1 MARVLYWNI
10 EQFGINKINNP
21 SMARQT
27 GSTLSRNVASGQR
40 LWHIL
45 NTFFLNIPDIF
56 VVVETSTGAGNGE
69 GSLITA
75 GGRDGALELLNLLR
89 VYFGNQWK
97 LVPPLILGGMNRTE
111 GISVYYNSNNLNFS
125 GPWGWQGGGNASDS
139 VANIGAGNLVTYAN
153 PWDNCLPATLVPQ
166 LSPINPGVNSNRL
179 AGQWQFRGVPPLGG
193 GLGPLLNF
201 PAADYRPP
209 FLTTFWDAANNR
221 TIKLFAYHAPPHNP
235 AAANGT
241 NTISQIDEIINLG
254 ANEVAVVVG
263 DFNVDINDAPN
274 VATAYNNLVGLG
286 YTRHIN
292 PSPAPATYPAQGYV
306 STHMKQ
312 GGKRGATPWD
322 TNGYPAYG
330 YAVTEFRGRNT
341 SSIDNILTRYGGL
354 GAGGPAANM
363 TIVNRVTGTPYN
375 LDPNPPVG
383 VPAGHYAYTTGMVQ
397 IPVGIV
403 NAGAPVAL
411 PLPPNGPNG
420 VGGYTPGNI
429 GALSYFR
436 GWDNYGKIRSTS
448 DHMALI
454 IDI

>member
-21 SMARQT
+21 SMVRQT
-27 GSTLSRNVASGQR
+27 GSTLSKNVASGQR

-111 GISVYYNSNNLNFS
+111 GISVYYNSNNLSFS
-125 GPWGWQGGGNASDS
+125 GPWGWQGAANSSDS
-139 VANIGAGNLVTYAN
+139 VANIGVPNLAAYAA
-153 PWDNCLPATLVPQ
+153 PWNNCLPAVAVPGGN
-166 LSPINPGVNSNRL
+166 INAGINSNRL

-193 GLGPLLNF
+193 VPGPLLNF
-201 PAADYRPP
+201 PAMNYRPP

-221 TIKLFAYHAPPHNP
+221 TIKLLSYHAPPHNP

-254 ANEVAVVVG
+254 ANEVAVIVG

-274 VATAYNNLVGLG
+274 VATAYNNLIGLG
-286 YTRHIN
+286 YTRYIN
-292 PSPAPATYPAQGYV
+292 PSPAPATYPVQGYV
-306 STHMKQ
+306 STHMKH
-312 GGKRGATPWD
+312 GGKRGATPWN

-363 TIVNRVTGTPYN
+363 TIVNRIAGSPYN
-375 LDPNPPVG
+375 RVMPI
-383 VPAGHYAYTTGMVQ
+383 PAGAAPGALAYNSSMVL
-397 IPVGIV
+397 
-403 NAGAPVAL
+403 NALGEPIAL
-411 PLPPNGPNG
+411 PLAGIA
-420 VGGYTPGNI
+420 PGNV